1 MIATVVLDPVQL
13 KVSLKVKV
21 MLFGI
26 PIPLLTSSV
35 ILGKFFNVSELNA
48 ATCKI
53 SRIVSALRSP

>member
-48 ATCKI
+48 ATCK
-53 SRIVSALRSP
+53 